1 MFLSSSTVQD
11 RVAVNA
17 ICLDCCSDPIY
28 LSLCHLEL
36 YSLTRF
42 CCCKTV
48 LMNTK
53 YQSEIGGLYILADQK
68 HREIE
73 KTCRILLGL
82 LLSMNEIS
90 AYINFYKVIQSEF
103 RIQSLA
109 GSMHS

>member
-1 MFLSSSTVQD
+1 
-11 RVAVNA
+11 
-17 ICLDCCSDPIY
+17 
-28 LSLCHLEL
+28 
-36 YSLTRF
+36 
-42 CCCKTV
+42 
-48 LMNTK
+48 MNTK

-82 LLSMNEIS
+82 LLSTNKIS

-109 GSMHS
+109 GIYAFVELLRVPGSLLRDFFFIV